1 MENILIIHG
10 PNLNLLG
17 TRQPEIYGYDTLEI
31 INNKIAQEAEILN
44 LKVVTF
50 QSNLEGE
57 LINRI
62 QDAKAEDIDY
72 IIINAAGLTF
82 AGHSLLDALTAV
94 QIPFVEVHLSN
105 IYARP
110 DKSIYKSLLSS
121 YAKAVVV
128 GMGTD
133 SYIMGTR
140 YVANQLR
147 KI

>member
-10 PNLNLLG
+10 PSLNLLG
-17 TRQPEIYGYDTLEI
+17 TRQPEIYGYDTFEI
-31 INNKIAQEAEILN
+31 INNKIAQEADILN
-44 LKVVTF
+44 LKISTF

-57 LINRI
+57 IINRI
-62 QDAKAEDIDY
+62 QDDKTQNIDY

-82 AGHSLLDALTAV
+82 AEHSLLDALTAV

-110 DKSIYKSLLSS
+110 DKSIYKSLFSP
-121 YAKAVVV
+121 YAKAVIA

-140 YVANQLR
+140 CVRNQLR
-147 KI
+147 RI

>member
-17 TRQPEIYGYDTLEI
+17 TRQPEIYGYDTLDMINQKITQEADALNIKITTYQSNIEGEI
-31 INNKIAQEAEILN
+31 INQIQHAKHQKIE
-44 LKVVTF
+44 
-50 QSNLEGE
+50 
-57 LINRI
+57 
-62 QDAKAEDIDY
+62 Y
-72 IIINAAGLTF
+72 IVINAAGLTL

-94 QIPFVEVHLSN
+94 QIPFVEVHQSN

-110 DKSIYKSLLSS
+110 DKSIYKSLLSP
-121 YAKAVVV
+121 YAKAVIA

-140 YVANQLR
+140 FAVNQLQAN
-147 KI
+147 